1 MQIFFCVFEKKVVLL
16 QQNYKS
22 KANKMNKLLQYIVF
36 VVCLLTTG
44 SLYAGE
50 SKPKVYQGFSGGM
63 MGHVSYL
70 FGVNNDAPKTSEG
83 VLCSPQ
89 GGSFGLGGALRV
101 HLWKHLRVGGEGFVS
116 TMNSGTT
123 DMKHILQEGSYVR
136 TGWGGLLVDACW
148 RKEKIWPYI
157 GGSIGG
163 GAMRSLY
170 VLEGSQED
178 WVAEDA
184 AWLHKTSFFYINP
197 YVGVDWCMTQK
208 VHMTFRVDWMMALSS
223 GDLLMPTGP
232 RLLVG
237 FMFCH

>member
-1 MQIFFCVFEKKVVLL
+1 MNRQLQFVILL
-16 QQNYKS
+16 
-22 KANKMNKLLQYIVF
+22 L
-36 VVCLLTTG
+36 CLLLTN
-44 SLYAGE
+44 SVFAGE
-50 SKPKVYQGFSGGM
+50 SQPKVYQGFSGGM

-70 FGVNNDAPKTSEG
+70 FGVNPDAPMTPEG

-116 TMNSGTT
+116 TMNSGATN
-123 DMKHILQEGSYVR
+123 MKHILQEGSYIR
-136 TGWGGLLVDACW
+136 TGWGGLIVDACW
-148 RKEKIWPYI
+148 RKEKVWPYI

-170 VLEGSQED
+170 VLKGNQDD
-178 WVAEDA
+178 WVAEEV
-184 AWLHKTSFFYINP
+184 AWLHKTSFFYVNP

-208 VHMTFRVDWMMALSS
+208 VHMTFRADWLLALNKR
-223 GDLLMPTGP
+223 DLVMPTGP
-232 RLLVG
+232 RLLIG